1 MKAFQVSSL
10 TTLFITVVL
19 AQSSQAAV
27 LTPTE
32 QVTRVVNWFTGF
44 FNNNAQVLSDP
55 TVPALTMSNCTI
67 SAGGAGEPASQYVHL
82 EQYRNDSSLL
92 RTAAYEFSPTV
103 AGVALSVYG
112 YLDDLQA
119 IGTCDRVNPN
129 PVLDFSNLE
138 FPSCDLSLMYEPDKF
153 VGTNA
158 PEGCPTSFSIQG
170 DTVVSVVSTVTIQA
184 NSTDSYDEF
193 FTFSGTSFGTP
204 IEYLRVVATPEPFSI
219 TALLGISLGGLVLLR
234 QP

>member
-10 TTLFITVVL
+10 TTLFITVAL

-55 TVPALTMSNCTI
+55 TVPALTMSNCAI
-67 SAGGAGEPASQYVHL
+67 SAGGAGDPASQYVHL
-82 EQYRNDSSLL
+82 EQYRNDSTLL

-103 AGVALSVYG
+103 TGVALSVYS
-112 YLDDLQA
+112 YLNDPQA
-119 IGTCDRVNPN
+119 IGTCDRVNP
-129 PVLDFSNLE
+129 VLDFSNLV

-158 PEGCPTSFSIQG
+158 PEGCPTSFSVPG
-170 DTVVSVVSTVTIQA
+170 DTVVSVVSTVTIRA
-184 NSTDSYDEF
+184 NSTDSFDEF
-193 FTFSGTSFGTP
+193 FTLSGTSFGTP
-204 IEYLRVVATPEPFSI
+204 IQFQQVVATPEPFSI